1 MMLSFFKWMGDLEFS
16 KALGASVWQFA
27 LIQAVHLVFLAVFA
41 GAILIV
47 DLRLMGRTLMDRPV
61 SQVARDAQPWL
72 LGGFIGLVL
81 TGVPQMM
88 QNALREYYSIFF
100 WIKMVF
106 MALALIFTFT
116 LRRQVTQAERVG
128 AGVTFQTKMVGLV
141 SIVLWAMV
149 AIPARL
155 IGLFS

>member
-1 MMLSFFKWMGDLEFS
+1 MMLSFFEWMGNLAFS

-41 GAILIV
+41 GAVLIV
-47 DLRLMGRTLMDRPV
+47 DLRLMGRTLTDRPV
-61 SQVARDAQPWL
+61 SQVGRDAQPWL
-72 LGGFIGLVL
+72 IGGFLGLL
-81 TGVPQMM
+81 ITGVPQMM
-88 QNALREYYSIFF
+88 QNAIREYYSVFF
-100 WIKMVF
+100 WIKMGF

-116 LRRQVTQAERVG
+116 LRRNVTLAGG
-128 AGVTFQTKMVGLV
+128 AGTAVTFQTKMVGLV

>member
-1 MMLSFFKWMGDLEFS
+1 MMLSLFKWMGELEFS

-27 LIQAVHLVFLAVFA
+27 LVQAVHLVFLAVFA
-41 GAILIV
+41 GAVLIV
-47 DLRLMGRTLMDRPV
+47 DLRLMGRALTDRPV

-72 LGGFIGLVL
+72 IGGFIGLLL

-88 QNALREYYSIFF
+88 QNAMREYYSIFF
-100 WIKMVF
+100 WIKMGF

-116 LRRQVTQAERVG
+116 LRRQVTLAATG
-128 AGVTFQTKMVGLV
+128 GTGVTFQTKVVGLV
-141 SIVLWAMV
+141 SILLWAMV

>member
-1 MMLSFFKWMGDLEFS
+1 MMLSFFEWMGNLAFS

-41 GAILIV
+41 GAVLIV
-47 DLRLMGRTLMDRPV
+47 DLRLMGRTLTDRPV

-72 LGGFIGLVL
+72 IWGFIGLVV

-88 QNALREYYSIFF
+88 QNAIRESYSVFF
-100 WIKMVF
+100 WIKMGF

-116 LRRQVTQAERVG
+116 LRRHVTLANG
-128 AGVTFQTKMVGLV
+128 GTNVTFLTKVVGLV

>member
-1 MMLSFFKWMGDLEFS
+1 MMLSFFEWMGNLAFS

-27 LIQAVHLVFLAVFA
+27 LIQAIHLVFLAVFA
-41 GAILIV
+41 GAVLIV
-47 DLRLMGRTLMDRPV
+47 DLRLMGRTLTDRPV

-72 LGGFIGLVL
+72 IGGFLGLL
-81 TGVPQMM
+81 ITGVPQMM
-88 QNALREYYSIFF
+88 QNAIREYYSIFF
-100 WIKMVF
+100 WIKMGF

-116 LRRQVTQAERVG
+116 LRRQVTLAGGG
-128 AGVTFQTKMVGLV
+128 ATAVTFQTKVVGLV
-141 SIVLWAMV
+141 SIALWAMV

>member
-1 MMLSFFKWMGDLEFS
+1 MMLSFFEWMGNLEFS

-27 LIQAVHLVFLAVFA
+27 LIQAIHLVFLAVFA
-41 GAILIV
+41 GAVLIV
-47 DLRLMGRTLMDRPV
+47 DLRLMGRTLTDRPV

-72 LGGFIGLVL
+72 IGGFLGLLL

-100 WIKMVF
+100 WIKMGF

-116 LRRQVTQAERVG
+116 LRRQVTLAARG
-128 AGVTFQTKMVGLV
+128 SSAVTFQTKVVGLV

>member
-1 MMLSFFKWMGDLEFS
+1 MMLSFFKWMGDLAFS

-27 LIQAVHLVFLAVFA
+27 FIQALHLVALAIFA

-47 DLRLMGRTLMDRPV
+47 DLRLMGRALKERPV
-61 SQVARDAQPWL
+61 AQVAREAQPWMI
-72 LGGFIGLVL
+72 GGFLALVV

-88 QNALREYYSIFF
+88 QNAMREYYSDLF

-106 MALALIFTFT
+106 LALALVYTFT
-116 LRRQVTQAERVG
+116 LRRKITLANRTDAVTV
-128 AGVTFQTKMVGLV
+128 QTKMVGLV
-141 SIVLWAMV
+141 SIVLWAGV

>member
-1 MMLSFFKWMGDLEFS
+1 MLMEFFKWMGDLAFS

-41 GAILIV
+41 GAVLIV
-47 DLRLMGRTLMDRPV
+47 DLRLMGRTLTDRPV

-72 LGGFIGLVL
+72 VWGFIGLLV

-88 QNALREYYSIFF
+88 QNAIREYYSMFF
-100 WIKMVF
+100 WIKMAFLV
-106 MALALIFTFT
+106 LALIYTFT
-116 LRRQVTQAERVG
+116 LRRRVTLSG
-128 AGVTFQTKMVGLV
+128 STSTVTVQTKLVGLV
-141 SIVLWAMV
+141 SILLWAMV

>member
-1 MMLSFFKWMGDLEFS
+1 MLMEFFKWMGDLAFS

-27 LIQAVHLVFLAVFA
+27 LIQAIHLVFLAVFA

-47 DLRLMGRTLMDRPV
+47 DLRLMGRTLLDRPV

-72 LGGFIGLVL
+72 IGGFIGLVL

-88 QNALREYYSIFF
+88 QNALREYFSVFF

-106 MALALIFTFT
+106 MVLALIFTFT
-116 LRRQVTQAERVG
+116 LRRQVTQSDRLG
-128 AGVTFQTKMVGLV
+128 AAVTFQTKAVGLV

>member
-1 MMLSFFKWMGDLEFS
+1 MMLSFFKWMGELEFS

-27 LIQAVHLVFLAVFA
+27 LIQAIHLVFLAVFA

-100 WIKMVF
+100 WIKMGF
-106 MALALIFTFT
+106 TALALIFTFT
-116 LRRQVTQAERVG
+116 LRRQVTLAGGG
-128 AGVTFQTKMVGLV
+128 ATAVTFQTKVVGLV
-141 SIVLWAMV
+141 SIALWAMV

>member
-1 MMLSFFKWMGDLEFS
+1 MMLSFFEWMGNLAFS

-27 LIQAVHLVFLAVFA
+27 LIQAIHLVFLAVFA
-41 GAILIV
+41 GAVLIV
-47 DLRLMGRTLMDRPV
+47 DLRLMGRTLTDRPV

-72 LGGFIGLVL
+72 IWGFIGLLV

-88 QNALREYYSIFF
+88 QNAIREYYSIFF
-100 WIKMVF
+100 WIKMGF

-116 LRRQVTQAERVG
+116 LRRHVTLAAGG
-128 AGVTFQTKMVGLV
+128 ATAVTFQTKVVGLV

>member
-1 MMLSFFKWMGDLEFS
+1 MMLSFFKWMGELAFS

-27 LIQAVHLVFLAVFA
+27 LVQAVHLVFLAVFA
-41 GAILIV
+41 GAILMV

-61 SQVARDAQPWL
+61 SQVARDAQPWMIFGFLGL
-72 LGGFIGLVL
+72 LI

-100 WIKMVF
+100 WIKMGF

-116 LRRQVTQAERVG
+116 LRRQVTLSSQAG
-128 AGVTFQTKMVGLV
+128 AAVTFQTKVVGLV
-141 SIVLWAMV
+141 SILLWAMV

>member
-1 MMLSFFKWMGDLEFS
+1 MMMEFFKWMGELEFS

-27 LIQAVHLVFLAVFA
+27 LIQALHLVCLAVFA

-47 DLRLMGRTLMDRPV
+47 DLRLMGRALTDRPV
-61 SQVARDAQPWL
+61 AQVAREAQPWMI
-72 LGGFIGLVL
+72 GGFLALTV

-88 QNALREYYSIFF
+88 QNALREYYSMFF
-100 WIKMVF
+100 WIKMGFLV
-106 MALALIFTFT
+106 LALIYTFT
-116 LRRQVTQAERVG
+116 LRRKVTLGGEANT
-128 AGVTFQTKMVGLV
+128 VTFQTKMVGLF
-141 SIVLWAMV
+141 SILLWAMV

>member
-1 MMLSFFKWMGDLEFS
+1 MMLSFFEWMGNLAFS

-27 LIQAVHLVFLAVFA
+27 LIQAIHLVFLAVFA

-72 LGGFIGLVL
+72 IGGFIGLVL

-116 LRRQVTQAERVG
+116 LRRQVTLAERVG
-128 AGVTFQTKMVGLV
+128 AAVTFQTKMVGLV

>member
-1 MMLSFFKWMGDLEFS
+1 MLLPFFEWMGNLEVS

-27 LIQAVHLVFLAVFA
+27 TIQALHLVCLAVFA

-47 DLRLMGRTLMDRPV
+47 DLRLMGRALNERPV
-61 SQVARDAQPWL
+61 AQVAREAEPWMI
-72 LGGFIGLVL
+72 GGFLALVV

-88 QNALREYYSIFF
+88 QNAMREYYSDLF
-100 WIKMVF
+100 WLKMVF
-106 MALALIFTFT
+106 LLLAFIYTFT
-116 LRRQVTQAERVG
+116 LRRKVTLATRSS
-128 AGVTFQTKMVGLV
+128 AVTFQTKMVGLG
-141 SIVLWAMV
+141 SILLWAMV